1 LSLQF
6 RLKIVIDVH
15 LDDVI
20 VQTGKHHAVTE
31 QFCFT
36 EHAGRPDATDARK
49 QHKRIVCEARGKRQS
64 GFSVSRRIV

>member
-6 RLKIVIDVH
+6 RLQIVIEAHMDGVT
-15 LDDVI
+15 

-31 QFCFT
+31 QSYTT
-36 EHAGRPDATDARK
+36 ELAVRLNATDARK
-49 QHKRIVCEARGKRQS
+49 QLKSMVCEAWGKRQS